1 LKGYV
6 KALIVVLAAFAV
18 LAPFASTYPDGLE
31 TVAETLNIEE
41 AETMWEGLMPDYT
54 LPNFENQY
62 FSTLAA
68 GFTGAFIVLAVAF
81 ILGKTLEK
89 PKT

>member
-1 LKGYV
+1 
-6 KALIVVLAAFAV
+6 
-18 LAPFASTYPDGLE
+18 
-31 TVAETLNIEE
+31 
-41 AETMWEGLMPDYT
+41 MPDYT